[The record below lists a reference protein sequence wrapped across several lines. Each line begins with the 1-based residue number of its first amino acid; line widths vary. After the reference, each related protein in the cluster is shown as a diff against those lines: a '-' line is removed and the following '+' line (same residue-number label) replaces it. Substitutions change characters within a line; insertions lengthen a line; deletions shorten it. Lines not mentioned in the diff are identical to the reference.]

1 MIKKNLR
8 DLYDYYFFWDG
19 DQDLAMSPL
28 DNATKNSHFLKS
40 AAMIKKIDY
49 NITVIC
55 Y

>member
-28 DNATKNSHFLKS
+28 DNATMYFTHPENRCNN
-40 AAMIKKIDY
+40 KKKRL
-49 NITVIC
+49 NKC
-55 Y
+55 C